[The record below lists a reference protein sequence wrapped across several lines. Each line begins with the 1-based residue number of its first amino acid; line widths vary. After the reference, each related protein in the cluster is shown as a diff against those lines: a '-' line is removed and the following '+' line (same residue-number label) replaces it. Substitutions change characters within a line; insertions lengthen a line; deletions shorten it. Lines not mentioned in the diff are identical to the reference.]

1 MYLSLGFKLKDFLRE
16 NETLSTFLQQNASF
30 SQNFVKNILEADVN
44 LEKVSIILKKKKH
57 KCDHDYWN
65 SPISYMLKL
74 KKDPNLT
81 SAVQYLQCIQY
92 VRHGHCF

>member
-1 MYLSLGFKLKDFLRE
+1 MSLGFKLKDFLRE

-57 KCDHDYWN
+57 KCDHDY
-65 SPISYMLKL
+65 
-74 KKDPNLT
+74 
-81 SAVQYLQCIQY
+81 
-92 VRHGHCF
+92 